1 VNAASAAR
9 CETLRWGAWAAA
21 FAFCIA
27 FLFAAPVSADGLI
40 LDARP
45 AGDAGPQLDAAA
57 ISPIPARTTDS
68 PPGAARAVVNSETYT
83 IRPGDTLAAIADRFG
98 MGAGELASLNS
109 ITNPDRII
117 AGQVL
122 RVGSASVIAP
132 ALAGGGPL
140 ERIQFWPWPP
150 TQGQTLAVWL
160 EAREPMTL
168 SVTLDGRA
176 YPVVTRGRRGWALI
190 PIPPLVEPGIESLSV
205 DVGGARVR
213 LPIPVAAGAFPSV
226 NIPAE
231 VSQPI
236 LDEAETVQA
245 ETARMDELFGGVT
258 PDGWTP
264 RDRFQSPLAGEFPH
278 TSPYGS
284 RRTYG
289 NSLTVTAHAG
299 EDLSAAAGTPVLAPA
314 VGTVVLAEPLFVR
327 GNAVVLDHGGGVF
340 TGYWHLSELNVQPG
354 EQVAAGQR
362 LGAVGSTGLSTGA
375 HLHWEMRVG
384 GLPVDPLQ
392 WLAE

>member
-1 VNAASAAR
+1 MTS
-9 CETLRWGAWAAA
+9 
-21 FAFCIA
+21 
-27 FLFAAPVSADGLI
+27 
-40 LDARP
+40 
-45 AGDAGPQLDAAA
+45 
-57 ISPIPARTTDS
+57 
-68 PPGAARAVVNSETYT
+68 SETYT
-83 IRPGDTLAAIADRFG
+83 IQPGDTLAAIADRFG
-98 MGAGELASLNS
+98 TSAGELASLNK

-122 RVGSASVIAP
+122 KVGVTPAATP
-132 ALAGGGPL
+132 ALSADGPL
-140 ERIQFWPWPP
+140 ARVQFWPWPP
-150 TQGQTLAVWL
+150 VQGQTLAVWL
-160 EAREPMTL
+160 EAHGPMTL
-168 SVTLDGRA
+168 TVALDGRS

-190 PIPPLVEPGIESLSV
+190 PVPPLIEPGIKSLSV

-213 LPIPVAAGAFPSV
+213 LPIPIAAGAFPSV

-236 LDEAETVQA
+236 LDKADTVQA
-245 ETARMDELFGGVT
+245 ETARMGEIFGGVT

-264 RDRFQSPLAGEFPH
+264 RDRFLSPLEGDFPH

-289 NSLTVTAHAG
+289 NSPTVTAHAG
-299 EDLSAAAGTPVLAPA
+299 EDFSAAAGTPVIAPA
-314 VGTVVLAEPLFVR
+314 AGTVVLAEPLFVR
-327 GNAVVLDHGGGVF
+327 GNAVVLDHGGGVY

-354 EQVAAGQR
+354 EQVAAGQQ

>member
-1 VNAASAAR
+1 MAV
-9 CETLRWGAWAAA
+9 LV
-21 FAFCIA
+21 FCIA
-27 FLFAAPVSADGLI
+27 FFFAAPVSADGLI

-45 AGDAGPQLDAAA
+45 AGDAGPQLDAAVL
-57 ISPIPARTTDS
+57 SPLPTRFAGGDPGTDG
-68 PPGAARAVVNSETYT
+68 PGAHAATYT
-83 IRPGDTLAAIADRFG
+83 IQPGDTLAAIAGRFG
-98 MGAGELASLNS
+98 MATGELVSLNR

-122 RVGSASVIAP
+122 RVGSASAAIP
-132 ALAGGGPL
+132 ALPSGGPL
-140 ERIQFWPWPP
+140 ERVQFWPWPP
-150 TQGQTLAVWL
+150 AQGQTLAVWL
-160 EAREPMTL
+160 ETREPMTL
-168 SVTLDGRA
+168 GVTFDGRA
-176 YPVVTRGRRGWALI
+176 YPVVTGDRRGWALI
-190 PIPPLVEPGIESLSV
+190 PIPPLIEAGIKTLEIEAGDTRS
-205 DVGGARVR
+205 R
-213 LPIPVAAGAFPSV
+213 LPVPIAAGAFPSV

-236 LDEAETVQA
+236 LSQAKVVRA
-245 ETARMDELFGGVT
+245 ETARMDELFGGFT
-258 PDGWTP
+258 PNGWTARARFLPPLEGDFP
-264 RDRFQSPLAGEFPH
+264 R

-289 NSLTVTAHAG
+289 NSPTITAHAG
-299 EDLSAAAGTPVLAPA
+299 EDFSAAAGTPVDAPA
-314 VGTVVLAEPLFVR
+314 EGTVVLAEPLFVR
-327 GNAVVLDHGGGVF
+327 GNAVVLDHGGGVY

-354 EQVAAGQR
+354 EQVAAGER